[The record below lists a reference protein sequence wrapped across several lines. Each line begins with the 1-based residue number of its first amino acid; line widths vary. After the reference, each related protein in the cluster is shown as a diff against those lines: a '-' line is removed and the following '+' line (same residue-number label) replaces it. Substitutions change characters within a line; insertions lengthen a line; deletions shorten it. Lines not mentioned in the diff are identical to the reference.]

1 MKYLVFLIFLIS
13 FSNLSA
19 QVHEVDKLNCRID
32 CDPEIHKENANYIY
46 EQMQNDSV
54 LQAIANS
61 DTIRFPLSFVFVS
74 EESSINKEDSLHIHS
89 VLQGLNRAFQNT
101 KFVFYEH
108 EIVLLRSALKIEDLS
123 RNENNRYITFSQQH
137 DKKDMITLYIL
148 DHKKDF
154 CDVTETTVSCSRTG
168 GFSFILSSLTNN
180 IVISQFDLRDPKI
193 VAHEFGHFFGLYHT
207 FEEGL
212 YGKDDF
218 NHERCYLTGDRICDT
233 PPDPG
238 TIFEIYVNYSIC
250 EMEGFIDTLGNEYK
264 PLIENYMSYYKPC
277 YLREYTFTPQQ
288 EFAMKIA
295 ATLHIRK
302 KFSRP

>member
-1 MKYLVFLIFLIS
+1 MRYLAFIFC
-13 FSNLSA
+13 FFTLSSLFC
-19 QVHEVDKLNCRID
+19 QIHEEDKLNCKIN
-32 CDPEIHKENANYIY
+32 CAPEIHKENANYIH
-46 EQMQNDSV
+46 EQMQNDSILQV
-54 LQAIANS
+54 LTEADS
-61 DTIRFPLSFVFVS
+61 LRFPIRFVFVKEAS
-74 EESSINKEDSLHIHS
+74 TITKEDSLNIKS
-89 VLQGLNRAFQNT
+89 VLHGLNRAFKDT
-101 KFVFYEH
+101 KFVFSQH
-108 EIVLLRSALKIEDLS
+108 EIELLRSATRIEDLS
-123 RNENNRYITFSQQH
+123 RNENNKYITFSQKY
-137 DKKDMITLYIL
+137 DKRDMITLYIL

-154 CDVTETTVSCSRTG
+154 CDITETTVSCSRTG
-168 GFSFILSSLTNN
+168 GFSFILSSITNN
-180 IVISQFDLRDPKI
+180 IVISSFDLRDPKI

-218 NHERCYLTGDRICDT
+218 DEERCYLTGDRICDT

-250 EMEGFIDTLGNEYK
+250 EMEGFVDPLGNEYK